1 MMKRHIA
8 GILPLVLL
16 LAIASVHAGDEARIM
31 RAFKKG
37 GESVVP
43 IHFTLRLME
52 APEGG
57 QGNKVEG
64 VLCGIVANDQGLVV
78 TTADVFPDPG
88 GDPRQT
94 FVPSSFTIKTGGVE
108 LAAEAVG
115 LDRERNLAFL
125 QVENP
130 SALPAKAAQFSR
142 RLPQPGERI
151 LLVGLL
157 GEHHNY
163 IPTFTEARVVTALAG
178 QDPLYAFDSLVQ
190 DLTIGGLVVN
200 LRGEAI
206 GMVGEDTLP
215 GSPGAPADLA
225 AAGNVLSLFSS
236 LSQGQRPGYP
246 VLFPYAGMLD
256 RLIDDPPAISE
267 DPAAHRGW
275 LGIIMQPLSRD
286 LADYWEV
293 PGPGGVIIG
302 AVLNGSPAE
311 EAGLQV
317 GDILLEVDSAPIR
330 VREQR
335 DLSRFREMV
344 QRVGAGEEVPLEIF
358 RGGERSII
366 PLTLGARPKTVFLA
380 DQFEDREFGLTV
392 KELTF
397 DFVQALNIPPDVN
410 GIFVAEIE
418 NAGWAD
424 VGGIRV
430 NDVITAIEGQA
441 VLSLEDARQVLDTV
455 REEQPKEVVFFL
467 RRGTR
472 TRFVAVT
479 PDW

>member
-1 MMKRHIA
+1 MMTRRLA
-8 GILPLVLL
+8 AILPLVLL
-16 LAIASVHAGDEARIM
+16 FAFTTALAGEEARLM

-37 GESVVP
+37 GSSVVP
-43 IHFTLRLME
+43 IRFTLRLME

-64 VLCGIVANDQGLVV
+64 VICGVMVNDEGLVV

-94 FVPSSFTIKTGGVE
+94 FIPSSFTIRLGGRE
-108 LAAEAVG
+108 TEAKAVG

-125 QVENP
+125 QIEDP
-130 SALPAKAAQFSR
+130 DAIPAQPARFSS
-142 RLPQPGERI
+142 RLPEPGEKI
-151 LLVGLL
+151 LLIGLL

-163 IPTFTEARVVTALAG
+163 MPTFTEARIVTALAG
-178 QDPLYAFDSLVQ
+178 SDPLFAFDSLVQ

-200 LRGEAI
+200 MRGEAI
-206 GMVGEDTLP
+206 GIVGEDILP
-215 GSPGAPADLA
+215 GSASAPADLA
-225 AAGNVLSLFSS
+225 SAGNVLSLFSS

-246 VLFPYAGMLD
+246 VLFPYAGLLD
-256 RLIDDPPAISE
+256 DLIAAPPAISE

-286 LADYWEV
+286 LADYWKV

-302 AVLNGSPAE
+302 AVLDGSPAE
-311 EAGLQV
+311 DAGLQV
-317 GDILLEVDSAPIR
+317 GDILLEVDSAPIH

-344 QRVGAGEEVPLEIF
+344 QRVGAGEEVPLSIF
-358 RGGERSII
+358 RGGEHQTI

-380 DQFEDREFGLTV
+380 DQYEDRQFGLTV

-397 DFVQALNIPPDVN
+397 DFVQALNIPSDVT
-410 GIFVAEIE
+410 GVFVSEIE
-418 NAGWAD
+418 NASWAD
-424 VGGIRV
+424 VAGIRV
-430 NDVITAIEGQA
+430 NDVITAIQGQA
-441 VLSLEDARQVLDTV
+441 VLTLDDVGKVLSTF
-455 REEQPKEVVFFL
+455 REEQPAEVVFFI

>member
-1 MMKRHIA
+1 MTARRLSRV
-8 GILPLVLL
+8 LPLVLL
-16 LAIASVHAGDEARIM
+16 LAISTHLAGEETRIM
-31 RAFKKG
+31 RAFHKG
-37 GESVVP
+37 GTSVVP
-43 IHFTLRLME
+43 IHFTLRLMQ

-57 QGNKVEG
+57 QGAKVEG
-64 VLCGIVANDQGLVV
+64 VICGVVVSEDGLVV

-94 FVPSSFTIKTGGVE
+94 FVPSSFIIKSGGIEVS
-108 LAAEAVG
+108 AEAVG

-125 QVENP
+125 KVADP
-130 SALPAKAAQFSR
+130 AVLPATAARFSQ
-142 RLPQPGERI
+142 RLPRPGERI
-151 LLVGLL
+151 LLIGLL

-163 IPTFTEARVVTALAG
+163 LPTFTEARVVTALEG
-178 QDPLYAFDSLVQ
+178 EDPLYAFDSLVQ

-206 GMVGEDTLP
+206 GIVGEDILP
-215 GSPGAPADLA
+215 GSPSAPADLA
-225 AAGNVLSLFSS
+225 SAGNVLSLFSS

-246 VLFPYAGMLD
+246 VLFPYAGLLD
-256 RLIDDPPAISE
+256 ELIAAPPAIDK
-267 DPAAHRGW
+267 DPAAQRGW

-286 LADYWEV
+286 LADYWQV
-293 PGPGGVIIG
+293 PGPGGVVIG
-302 AVLNGSPAE
+302 AVLDGSPAE

-335 DLSRFREMV
+335 DLMRFREMV
-344 QRVGAGEEVPLEIF
+344 QRVGAGEEVPLAIF
-358 RGGERSII
+358 RGGEHQII

-380 DQFEDREFGLTV
+380 DQHEDRQFGLTV
-392 KELTF
+392 KDLSF
-397 DFVQALNIPPDVN
+397 DFVQALNIPSEVS
-410 GIFVAEIE
+410 GVFVSEIE

-430 NDVITAIEGQA
+430 NDVITSVQGHQ
-441 VLSLEDARQVLDTV
+441 VVNLEDIGRVLDTLE
-455 REEQPKEVVFFL
+455 EEQPEEVVFFL

-472 TRFVAVT
+472 TRFVAVI